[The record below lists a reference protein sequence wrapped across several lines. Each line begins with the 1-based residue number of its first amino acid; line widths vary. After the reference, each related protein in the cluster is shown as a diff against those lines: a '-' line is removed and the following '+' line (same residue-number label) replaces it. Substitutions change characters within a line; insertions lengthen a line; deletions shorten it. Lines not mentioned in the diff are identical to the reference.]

1 MPPEIHRASPA
12 AGQPNM
18 VDKLGEKS
26 FSAMQGLMVAE
37 DRKLK
42 EKDVNSFQSVS
53 IYKSFTKFSNAKKKC
68 CYQLRHRGQL

>member
-12 AGQPNM
+12 AAQPNM

-26 FSAMQGLMVAE
+26 FSGMQGLAE

-53 IYKSFTKFSNAKKKC
+53 IYKSFTKFSNVKKKC